1 MGRATSRPRPTRTT
15 ARRTDASAAERGAA
29 ALLVV
34 AVLAVTFA
42 MVLGT
47 ARVGDAVLRRHRAQ
61 LVADVAALAAV
72 GREATAADR
81 VARANGAMVRA
92 VTVAD
97 GGTVVVTVELDGA
110 RATAAAAPGG

>member
-1 MGRATSRPRPTRTT
+1 MRRATSPSRSTRTT
-15 ARRTDASAAERGAA
+15 ARGTDAAHSERGAA

-34 AVLAVTFA
+34 AVLAVTSA

-61 LVADVAALAAV
+61 LVADVAALAAA

-81 VARANGAMVRA
+81 IARANGAMVRA
-92 VTVAD
+92 VTVAED
-97 GGTVVVTVELDGA
+97 GTVMVTVEFDGA
-110 RATAAAAPGG
+110 QATAAAAPGR